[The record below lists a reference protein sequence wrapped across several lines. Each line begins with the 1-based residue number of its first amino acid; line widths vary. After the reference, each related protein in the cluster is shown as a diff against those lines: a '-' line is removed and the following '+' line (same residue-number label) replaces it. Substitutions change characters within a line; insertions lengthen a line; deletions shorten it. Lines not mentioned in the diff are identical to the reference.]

1 MNNCSFTGRLTK
13 EPETRTFDS
22 GKKIATFTLAV
33 DKQGRKGTDF
43 LNFVAWNKI
52 GETVLTYCKKGD
64 MVGVTGSL
72 ETREYEKDG
81 EKRRIYEI
89 NVSSVSFL
97 ERKKRDEEAEA
108 QKEEPPLTPAEIDKA
123 TEYYQPS
130 IDEDD
135 SAMLPFSIE

>member
-33 DKQGRKGTDF
+33 DRQGRKGTDF
-43 LNFVAWNKI
+43 LNFVAWNKL

-72 ETREYEKDG
+72 ETREYEKEG
-81 EKRRIYEI
+81 EKRRIFEI
-89 NVSSVSFL
+89 TVSSLTFL
-97 ERKKRDEEAEA
+97 ERKK
-108 QKEEPPLTPAEIDKA
+108 KEEETP
-123 TEYYQPS
+123 TETPKVEPINDYYQPS
-130 IDEDD
+130 LEEEE
-135 SAMLPFSIE
+135 ALLPFSLE

>member
-43 LNFVAWNKI
+43 LNFVAWNKL
-52 GETVLTYCKKGD
+52 GETVLAYCKKGD

-72 ETREYEKDG
+72 ETREYEKGG

-108 QKEEPPLTPAEIDKA
+108 PTEPPKVEPLPILP
-123 TEYYQPS
+123 EYYQPS

-135 SAMLPFSIE
+135 SAMLPFSLEG

>member
-43 LNFVAWNKI
+43 LNFVAWNKL

-72 ETREYEKDG
+72 ETREYEKEG

-89 NVSSVSFL
+89 NVSSVTFL

-108 QKEEPPLTPAEIDKA
+108 PTEPPKVEPLP
-123 TEYYQPS
+123 EYYQPS

-135 SAMLPFSIE
+135 SAMLPFSLE